1 MLTLCPECS
10 QGVSDQALFCPHCG
24 YPLKKS
30 SSENKK
36 HPKLPS
42 RFGQISK
49 INNPNLQKP
58 YRVMISVKSATSNR
72 SRTVPLKPV
81 SYFKT
86 YHEAFAALVEYN
98 RNPDGYVNTY
108 VTFEELYKSWLS
120 RQADMSTSLRHRI
133 QSAWNYSSG
142 LYTYPVVSIKIKTL
156 RSYIEN
162 CKAPLSIKPVMKQL
176 YNQLFDFAIEDD
188 IIDKNPARSF
198 VLNKNIKKQINENKK
213 IHIPF
218 SDVEMTILWSN
229 IHKNWVIDMILVQCY
244 SGWRPTELCELKTE
258 NIDFKSGIMIGGMK
272 TKAGKNR
279 IVPIHDR
286 ILKIIQYY
294 YDPNSSYL
302 FTHKGKQISYDL
314 FREHFLHVMEGL
326 KFNINHK
333 PHDGRV
339 QFVTCAKKY
348 DMNEYAIKYIVGH
361 NISDLTERVYT
372 RRSIEWLKN
381 EIAKLP

>member
-10 QGVSDQALFCPHCG
+10 QGVSDHALFCPHCG

-81 SYFKT
+81 SYFMT

-188 IIDKNPARSF
+188 IIDKN
-198 VLNKNIKKQINENKK
+198 
-213 IHIPF
+213 
-218 SDVEMTILWSN
+218 
-229 IHKNWVIDMILVQCY
+229 WVIDMILVQCY

-258 NIDFKSGIMIGGMK
+258 NIDFKSGTTTM
-272 TKAGKNR
+272 
-279 IVPIHDR
+279 
-286 ILKIIQYY
+286 
-294 YDPNSSYL
+294 
-302 FTHKGKQISYDL
+302 
-314 FREHFLHVMEGL
+314 
-326 KFNINHK
+326 
-333 PHDGRV
+333 
-339 QFVTCAKKY
+339 
-348 DMNEYAIKYIVGH
+348 
-361 NISDLTERVYT
+361 
-372 RRSIEWLKN
+372 
-381 EIAKLP
+381 